1 MSTYPVEPY
10 RRLSPDVDA
19 CRGCQACLLGCAL
32 AHEGSAAP
40 ALARLAVDKDMA
52 TYTFS
57 ITLCRH
63 CVEPACLAACPTGA
77 MALDERGV
85 VLLDD
90 ELCVRCGACQAA
102 CPYGAVFYLAGS
114 DRYIKCDLCA
124 GRESGPVCAAL
135 CPTRAIRT
143 VGAEAAP

>member
-1 MSTYPVEPY
+1 VDPY
-10 RRLSPDVDA
+10 RWLSCDAEA
-19 CRGCQACLLGCAL
+19 CRGCQACQLGCAL
-32 AHEGSAAP
+32 SHEGSAAP

-52 TYTFS
+52 AYTFA

-63 CVEPACLAACPTGA
+63 CVQPACLAACPTGA
-77 MALDERGV
+77 MALDGHGV

-90 ELCVRCGACQAA
+90 ALCIRCGACQVA
-102 CPYGAVFYLAGS
+102 CPYCAVFYLAGG

-135 CPTRAIRT
+135 CPTQAIRYVDAGVT
-143 VGAEAAP
+143 P